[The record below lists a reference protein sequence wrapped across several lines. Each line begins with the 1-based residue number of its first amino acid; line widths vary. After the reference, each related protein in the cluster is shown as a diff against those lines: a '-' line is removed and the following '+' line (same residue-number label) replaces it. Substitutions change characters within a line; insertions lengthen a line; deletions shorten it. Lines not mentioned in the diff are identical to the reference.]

1 MPDQI
6 VVIVITVIGLSI
18 AYSII
23 SRVFFKGKKLIRKLK
38 RFIRQLKKLAIWI
51 FRIWSGG
58 M

>member
-6 VVIVITVIGLSI
+6 VVIVVTVIGLSI

-23 SRVFFKGKKLIRKLK
+23 SRLIFKGKKLIRKLK

>member
-6 VVIVITVIGLSI
+6 VVIVVTVIGLSI

-23 SRVFFKGKKLIRKLK
+23 SRVFLKGKKLIRKLK